1 MKYDFNLVHLML
13 EVDGKDG
20 ISSDE
25 TLLKLARHYGKE
37 EAWLTALKER
47 SQGSIYRSSG
57 KDLVTLHFQ
66 ICGDEGDEKLLL
78 DEKSPSWL
86 RKNRMPN
93 QWIDYW
99 NKIEDGRVM
108 ASAGDL
114 YQAFK
119 LLRKMH
125 EYGTAKQQTQ
135 AECYLGN
142 LRKDFIWSGTESGLT
157 CSTRLFYSQTSLD
170 AKIVHHYR
178 CRKPELTTETTIE
191 VPVYRD
197 IPIEKIVG
205 EEKGLAYLQALLDT
219 QDDGETIIQ
228 TVEFVSGKN
237 KSNIFG
243 WTANTITSETNF
255 TRASHLERV
264 VWLFI
269 STDWFNLSCHNYPI
283 DDYCGRARG
292 VRLGAP

>member
-1 MKYDFNLVHLML
+1 MKFDFNLVHLML
-13 EVDGKDG
+13 EVDRKSG
-20 ISSDE
+20 IPPEE
-25 TLLKLARHYGKE
+25 TLLKLARHHEKE

-57 KDLVTLHFQ
+57 KDLVALHFQ
-66 ICGDEGDEKLLL
+66 ICGYEGDEELLL
-78 DEKSPSWL
+78 DKKSPGWL

-99 NKIEDGRVM
+99 NKVEDGRVM

-135 AECYLGN
+135 AECYLDN
-142 LRKDFIWSGTESGLT
+142 LRKDFLWSGTEGGLT

-243 WTANTITSETNF
+243 WTANNTINDTKY
-255 TRASHLERV
+255 TRASHPERA
-264 VWLFI
+264 VWLSI
-269 STDWFNLSCHNYPI
+269 NADWFYLSCYSLPI
-283 DDYCGRARG
+283 SSNGRVRG